1 LIAGERPTRT
11 EQEIARLEKP
21 PEHTRINDIFLGP
34 LERPAL
40 KWLAAHTPAWWTPD
54 HYTITGVL
62 GGFIILAGYALSN
75 LHPGFLWLAN
85 LGFLVNWVGDSLDG
99 TLARFRDIQRPI
111 YGFYIDHVTDAAMQ
125 VLIFTGLGLTPYVS
139 FNVACLALVGYLL
152 LSVLVY
158 VRTCLVGEFK
168 ISYGKLGP
176 TEARALAVL
185 LNVVMFVFREQGW
198 PVRLGAFGQLTVNPY
213 DLVVGAIAL
222 LILYF
227 FVSTATKEAIRLA
240 KIDR

>member
-1 LIAGERPTRT
+1 LD
-11 EQEIARLEKP
+11 KP
-21 PEHTRINDIFLGP
+21 PDHTRINDILLGP

-40 KWLAAHTPAWWTPD
+40 QWLAAHTPAWLAPD
-54 HYTITGVL
+54 HYTIAGVV

-75 LHPGFLWLAN
+75 LHPGFFWLAT
-85 LGFLVNWVGDSLDG
+85 LGFVINWIGDSLDG
-99 TLARFRDIQRPI
+99 TLARYRNIQRPV

-125 VLIFTGLGLTPYVS
+125 VLVFTGLGLSPYVT
-139 FNVACLALVGYLL
+139 FNVACMALVGYLL

-185 LNVVMFVFREQGW
+185 LNAAMFFFGEQRYVFRVGD
-198 PVRLGAFGQLTVNPY
+198 LGQVTVNPY
-213 DLVVGAIAL
+213 DLAVGTIAL
-222 LILYF
+222 LLFYF
-227 FVSTATKEAIRLA
+227 FLTTATKEAFRLA
-240 KIDR
+240 KEDR